1 MTAAAKD
8 APVLAVISDLSHDGR
23 GVATADGKTVFVDGA
38 LPGEEVYYRTRRRR
52 RDFDEAELL
61 EIVTPSPQRV
71 DPRCEVFGRC
81 GGCRLQHLSAA
92 GQIEAKQKT
101 LLDNLSRIG
110 SVEPVEVF
118 APLTGP
124 VWGYRRRAR
133 VGAKFVAKKGR
144 VLVGF
149 RERAKPFLCD
159 MNRCEV
165 LHPAVGHR
173 LDALSE
179 LFFQLTIRHQIPQ
192 IEVAIADNAVVMVL
206 RVLSAPSD
214 RDLELMAAFAKRH
227 EIVFY
232 LQPGGVNTIVPLLPP
247 APQLYYSL
255 AEHDIRIFF
264 EPTDFI
270 QVNAELNRAMVG
282 NALKLLAPQPGES
295 ILDLFSGL
303 GNFTLPLARSGAEVT
318 AVEGDRPLVMRARE
332 NAERNGIAA
341 VNIEYADLFSAQ
353 HTDAWWTRQYDAVLL
368 DPPRAGAAA
377 IVEHMPRFAPRK
389 VVYISCHP
397 GTLARDLGVLV
408 HTHKYRLDAVGV
420 MDMFPHTA
428 HIESIAVLSR

>member
-1 MTAAAKD
+1 MTAVAKD

-110 SVEPVEVF
+110 SVEPGEVF
-118 APLTGP
+118 APLTWP

-192 IEVAIADNAVVMVL
+192 IEVAIADNAVAMVL

-232 LQPGGVNTIVPLLPP
+232 LQPGGVNTIVPLRPP
-247 APQLYYSL
+247 APQLYYLL

-282 NALKLLAPQPGES
+282 NALKHLAPQPGES

-332 NAERNGIAA
+332 NAERNRIAA